1 MQIDIDKDVIA
12 IVISILSLILSL
24 FLRYVDLKR
33 AAKIRK
39 EDLEKA
45 EKIREEDLCNVEKEL
60 NHLEAN
66 NKSLQKQ
73 ATLAEKHVNFLLKT
87 KEEVNL
93 GPPLQF
99 KTNSPTLDKHDPNK
113 FSFILYI
120 TNPTERMIKINHIWI
135 EKKCQFEF
143 DKIVYSNSVFISG
156 NRKITIKPTSPKH
169 IDLIKLETEQTL
181 QDDLNAFNNI
191 IGGQEIKLE
200 FFICSL
206 KVNKS
211 DTPLFIME
219 HTSSSNP
226 QKTIK
231 ASFWTYFLSPHSS

>member
-1 MQIDIDKDVIA
+1 MQIDKDVIA
-12 IVISILSLILSL
+12 IIISIFSLILSL
-24 FLRYVDLKR
+24 FLRYVDLK
-33 AAKIRK
+33 
-39 EDLEKA
+39 KA
-45 EKIREEDLCNVEKEL
+45 EKTRREDLCNVEKQF
-60 NHLEAN
+60 NHLEEQ

-73 ATLAEKHVNFLLKT
+73 ATSSEKHVNFLLKT
-87 KEEVNL
+87 KEELDL

-99 KTNSPTLDKHDPNK
+99 NVHSPTPDKHDPNK
-113 FSFILYI
+113 FSVILYI
-120 TNPTERMIKINHIWI
+120 KNPTERMIKINHIWI

-143 DKIVYSNSVFISG
+143 DKIVYSNGTFISG
-156 NRKITIKPTSPKH
+156 NGQITINPTSPKH

-181 QDDLNAFNNI
+181 QNGLNSFNNI

-200 FFICSL
+200 FFICSSKL
-206 KVNKS
+206 NKS